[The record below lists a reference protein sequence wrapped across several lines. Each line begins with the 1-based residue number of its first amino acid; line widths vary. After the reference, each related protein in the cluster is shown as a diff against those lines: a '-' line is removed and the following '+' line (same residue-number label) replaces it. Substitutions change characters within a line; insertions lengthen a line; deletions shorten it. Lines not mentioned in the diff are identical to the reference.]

1 MTLTNKKILVT
12 GGATGI
18 GLGLTERF
26 LSDNNTVIICGRRTE
41 ALEAVSGQ
49 YPEVITFQC
58 DLEKEA
64 ERLRLYNWLLE
75 NHSDLNILVNNA
87 GIQNWMGVEDENFY
101 LRAQQEINVNIT
113 APVHLTHLLLQLP
126 SLETIMNVSSG
137 LAFVPLAKVPVYCA
151 TKAFMRSFTLSLRH
165 QLKGKKTVIEIVP
178 PALNTDLGQKGLH
191 SEYPPVSDFI
201 ASIFEQLNE
210 GKDELT
216 FGSSAAR
223 ANTNNE
229 SIKDYFNMMNQ

>member
-1 MTLTNKKILVT
+1 MIPTNKKILVT
-12 GGATGI
+12 GGSTGI

-26 LSDNNTVIICGRRTE
+26 FNEKNTVIICGRRTE
-41 ALEAVSGQ
+41 ALEAASSQ

-58 DLEKEA
+58 DLEAES

-87 GIQNWMGVEDENFY
+87 GIQNWMEIEADDFY
-101 LRAQQEINVNIT
+101 QRAQQEISINIT
-113 APVHLTHLLLQLP
+113 APIHLTQLLLQLP
-126 SLETIMNVSSG
+126 SLDTIMNVSSG
-137 LAFVPLAKVPVYCA
+137 LAFVPLSKVPVYCA

-165 QLKGKKTVIEIVP
+165 QLKGKKAVIEIIP
-178 PALNTDLGQKGLH
+178 PALNTDLGH
-191 SEYPPVSDFI
+191 SGVHNEFPPVSEFI
-201 ASIFEQLNE
+201 VSIFEQLKE

-216 FGSSAAR
+216 FGSSATR

-229 SIKDYFNMMNQ
+229 SINAYFNMMNP